1 MKFNIPEYVENI
13 LNTLHENGYDAYV
26 VGGAVRDMIMGKEPS
41 DYDVNTD
48 ALPDDIERVFK
59 DYRTLKVG
67 KRFGTVVVVQEEG
80 FVEVTTFRTDGEYL
94 DGRRPK
100 EVFFSDELKEDL
112 SRRDFTIN
120 AMAYN
125 DKKGLVDYFGGVED
139 IKGKT
144 IKTVGNA
151 KDRFSEDYLRI
162 LRAIRFATQLGFS
175 IDKETKKACKLYGKN
190 LLNISGERIGGE
202 LFKILLSTKPSY
214 GIRLLNEL
222 EIIYILLPELT
233 NSINFNQHN
242 PHHDKDVFEHSLC
255 VLDRVSPVI
264 HLRLAALFHDIGK
277 PYTFTRDND
286 GIGHFYGHHL
296 VGAKIAWEILLRL
309 KTSNKIIKK
318 TTILIEKHMTA
329 HDGFGEKG
337 LKRLLSK
344 VGKEDIFTLLEL
356 QEADRLCTN
365 KDAKIDDL
373 IERRNKINEILE
385 KSQAYEKNQLAIN
398 GSDVIKLGYPQGK
411 IIGEILDY
419 LFEIVLEDPEKNNR
433 EDLIQIIEEKY
444 EKPVKKQIWE

>member
-1 MKFNIPEYVENI
+1 MKYNIPRYVENV
-13 LNTLHENGYDAYV
+13 LDLLHENGHNAYI

-48 ALPDDIERVFK
+48 ALPDDIESVFK
-59 DYRTLKVG
+59 NYRTLNVG

-125 DKKGLVDYFGGVED
+125 KDRGLVDYFGGLED
-139 IKGKT
+139 IKNKT
-144 IKTVGNA
+144 VRTVGNA
-151 KDRFSEDYLRI
+151 RDRFSEDYLRI
-162 LRAIRFATQLGFS
+162 LRAVRFAAQLEFT
-175 IDKETKKACKLYGKN
+175 IDSATKNACKLYGKN
-190 LLNISGERIGGE
+190 LLNISGERISGE
-202 LFKILLSTKPSY
+202 FFKILLSKTPSY
-214 GIRLLNEL
+214 GMRLLKEL
-222 EIIYILLPELT
+222 EIINVIIPELT
-233 NSINFNQHN
+233 NSIGFNQHN

-255 VLDRVSPVI
+255 LLDRVRPLI

-277 PYTFTRDND
+277 PYTFTRDED
-286 GIGHFYGHHL
+286 GVGHFYGHNL
-296 VGAKIAWEILLRL
+296 VGAKITWDILLRL

-318 TTILIEKHMTA
+318 TSILIEKHMTV

-344 VGKEDIFTLLEL
+344 VGEEDIFTLLEL
-356 QEADRLCTN
+356 QEVDRLCSSE
-365 KDAKIDDL
+365 DADLDVL
-373 IERRNKINEILE
+373 IERRKKIKEILDE
-385 KSQAYEKNQLAIN
+385 SQVYEQKQLAID
-398 GSDVIKLGYPQGK
+398 GKDVIELGYKEGK
-411 IIGEILDY
+411 IIGEILNY
-419 LFEIVLEDPEKNNR
+419 LFERVLEEPEKNNR
-433 EDLIQIIEEKY
+433 EDLIEIVKEKF
-444 EKPVKKQIWE
+444 K

>member
-13 LNTLHENGYDAYV
+13 LDTLHENGYDAFI
-26 VGGAVRDMIMGKEPS
+26 VGGAVRDMSMGKLPS
-41 DYDVNTD
+41 DYDINTD
-48 ALPDDIERVFK
+48 ALPDDIERVFV
-59 DYRTLKVG
+59 DYRTLNVG

-125 DKKGLVDYFGGVED
+125 KDRGLIDYFGGIGD
-139 IKGKT
+139 IERKT
-144 IKTVGNA
+144 IRTVGNA

-162 LRAIRFATQLGFS
+162 LRAIRFATQLQFS
-175 IDKETKKACKLYGKN
+175 IDESTKKGCKLYGKS
-190 LLNISGERIGGE
+190 LLNISGERICGE
-202 LFKILLSTKPSY
+202 LFKILLSEKPSY
-214 GIRLLNEL
+214 GIRLLKEL
-222 EIIYILLPELT
+222 EILYIILPELT
-233 NSINFNQHN
+233 NSIGFNQHN

-255 VLDRVSPVI
+255 VVDKVSPII

-277 PYTFTRDND
+277 PYTFTRDED
-286 GIGHFYGHHL
+286 GVGHFYGHNL
-296 VGAKIAWEILLRL
+296 VGAKIAWDILLRL

-318 TTILIEKHMTA
+318 TSILIEKHMTA
-329 HDGFGEKG
+329 HDGFKEKG

-344 VGKEDIFTLLEL
+344 IGEEDIFILLEL
-356 QEADRLCTN
+356 QEADRLCSN
-365 KDAKIDDL
+365 GDSNIDDL
-373 IERRNKINEILE
+373 LQRRIKINEILSQ
-385 KSQAYEKNQLAIN
+385 SQAYDKNQLAIN
-398 GSDVIKLGYPQGK
+398 GQDVIKLGYPQGK

-419 LFEIVLEDPEKNNR
+419 LFEKVLEEPEKNNK
-433 EDLIQIIEEKY
+433 EDLIKIIKEKFL
-444 EKPVKKQIWE
+444 